1 VTAALSTEPRTVV
14 FAMLQESG
22 HLNPTFPLARWLEGR
37 GFRVRYLAI
46 PDLTATIEAQGFATV
61 PMFSEL
67 FPRGSHNARPQGLL
81 AQRREISRRYRRMLT
96 ELARDGEG
104 VRELSRALPDV
115 MLVDV
120 TQSHFAF
127 WARRAGIPVV
137 YVNTSLPQTE
147 DPGLP
152 PIRSEAMYA
161 ADLVGRLKVGLAWRR
176 FVVKRRASAALAA
189 PAGMRPPYDLARKAA
204 AKFGIARRELD
215 CATAYMPQL
224 RDCPELV
231 LCPESFDFPRPPR
244 PGRRYVGVV
253 DLDRQEPAFGWEKL
267 PNDKPLVYCALGG
280 QLYRAS
286 DTPGFFKRVVQVFRE
301 HPEWQLLLATGQHMR
316 VEALG
321 ECPPNVVAVERA
333 PQLSALKRARVM
345 ITHGGLNS
353 VKECIANGVPM
364 LVFPLDVDQPGNAA
378 RVEYHGIGL
387 RGDVASTPQAE
398 LETMLQRTID
408 DPAFARR
415 CRDMGSRWQ
424 ADRQAAE
431 AAALETVEQAL
442 R

>member
-1 VTAALSTEPRTVV
+1 MTAVLATEPREVL

-22 HLNPTFPLARWLEGR
+22 HLNPTFPLARWLRGR
-37 GFRVRYLAI
+37 GFVVRYLAI
-46 PDLTATIEAQGFATV
+46 PDQTQAIEGQGFATV
-61 PMFSEL
+61 PMFADL
-67 FPRGSHNARPQGLL
+67 FPRGSHDARPQGLL
-81 AQRREISRRYRRMLT
+81 AHRREISRRYRRMLAL
-96 ELARDGEG
+96 LAAGGDA
-104 VRELSRALPDV
+104 VRELANARPDV

-137 YVNTSLPQTE
+137 YVNTSLPQTY

-152 PIRSEAMYA
+152 PIRSGAMYA
-161 ADLVGRLKVGLAWRR
+161 ADRVGRLKVGLAWRG
-176 FVVKRRASAALAA
+176 FVIKRRASAALVS
-189 PAGMRPPYDLARKAA
+189 PVGMRPPYDLARRAA
-204 AKFGIARRELD
+204 AKFGIARHELD

-231 LCPESFDFPRPPR
+231 LCPESFDFPRR
-244 PGRRYVGVV
+244 ARLGRRYVGVV
-253 DLDRQEPAFGWEKL
+253 DLDREEPPFAWEKL
-267 PNDKPLVYCALGG
+267 SSDKPLVYCALGG

-301 HPEWQLLLATGQHMR
+301 HPEWQLLLALGQHMR
-316 VEALG
+316 IAQLG
-321 ECPPNVVAVERA
+321 DCPPNVLVVDRA

-387 RGDVASTPQAE
+387 RGDVALTSQAQ
-398 LETMLQRTID
+398 LDGMLRRTIED
-408 DPAFARR
+408 AEFALR
-415 CRDMGSRWQ
+415 CRAMGKSWH
-424 ADRQAAE
+424 ADRAAAE
-431 AAALETVEQAL
+431 AAALEIVENAL